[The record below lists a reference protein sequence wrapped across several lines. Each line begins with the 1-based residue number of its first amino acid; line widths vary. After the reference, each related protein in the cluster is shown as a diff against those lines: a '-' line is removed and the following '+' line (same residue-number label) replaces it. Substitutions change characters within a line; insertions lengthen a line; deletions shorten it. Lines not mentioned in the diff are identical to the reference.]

1 MKSLFIGTSNLHK
14 IEEIK
19 IIFKKNSIDIDIK
32 SPRDF
37 NDDSDPIE
45 DGFSFEENAI
55 IKAKYYY
62 DKYHI
67 PCLAE
72 DSGITIS
79 YLNDLPGIHSKRIL
93 NQLNDS
99 QKNEYI
105 LQIMKNVKNRRA
117 IFHDVV
123 CYIDQ
128 NGNLHTFEGLNEGEI
143 SLQQKGNEGF
153 GYDPIFLIPELHKT
167 EAELGEDYKNE
178 HSHRAIAF
186 KKFIEYI
193 KANEN

>member
-19 IIFKKNSIDIDIK
+19 IIFKKNDIDIDIK

-99 QKNEYI
+99 KKNEYI

-167 EAELGEDYKNE
+167 EAELGDDYKNE